1 MVSSEDRS
9 FCACGL
15 GSGRPIPTGQ
25 LQDAASIRIRDSSNI
40 SPTFTS
46 EGVVSGRI
54 EVKPSGQTVWGTILN
69 DSWGD
74 TDALVA
80 CREIGNELGYA
91 TISGTALSYSN
102 APDGSG
108 EVWWYEVACSGSEET
123 LEDCSHHT
131 TSETSHYND
140 IGITCKFRQANECEV
155 CPAGKLS
162 ATIDNSPCTN
172 CTVGKY
178 R

>member
-1 MVSSEDRS
+1 MSGPTSPVS
-9 FCACGL
+9 
-15 GSGRPIPTGQ
+15 GQ
-25 LQDAASIRIRDSSNI
+25 LPDAASIRIRDSSNI

-91 TISGTALSYSN
+91 TISGTALYKSDT
-102 APDGSG
+102 PDGSG
-108 EVWWYEVACSGSEET
+108 EIWWWNVQCSGSEET
-123 LEDCSHHT
+123 LESCSKRTT
-131 TSETSHYND
+131 TSTSHSRD
-140 IGITCKFRQANECEV
+140 IGITCKFVEADECEA
-155 CPAGKLS
+155 CPAGTFS
-162 ATIDNSPCTN
+162 DTIDTSPCTS
-172 CTVGKY
+172 C
-178 R
+178 